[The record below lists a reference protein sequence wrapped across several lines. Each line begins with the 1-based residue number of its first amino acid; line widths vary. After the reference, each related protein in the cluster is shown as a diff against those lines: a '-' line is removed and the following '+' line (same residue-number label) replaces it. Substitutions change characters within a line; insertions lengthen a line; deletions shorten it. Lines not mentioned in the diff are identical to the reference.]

1 MVMFSLLTNPPLTPT
16 HKVRMEIGAS
26 QYGDVFFID
35 KSPLSLSLQLT
46 KLERKLEP
54 HNMVMFS
61 LLTNPPFLSHSNS
74 QS

>member
-1 MVMFSLLTNPPLTPT
+1 MVMFSLLTNP
-16 HKVRMEIGAS
+16 
-26 QYGDVFFID
+26 
-35 KSPLSLSLQLT
+35 PLSLSLQLT